1 MAQFL
6 VGFVE
11 RADHA
16 FAQIPMNQSCRI
28 HALPHY
34 PDLFLSVL
42 IRVNPWQKLLYP
54 AHVGERL
61 SRNAPR
67 PSCPSGDTRS
77 RAIRSAFAPS
87 MASRSRC
94 PDTSRTGHFACADD
108 PGPAFSSKPPW
119 RETNAAE
126 RRCGKE

>member
-6 VGFVE
+6 LVLLE
-11 RADHA
+11 RAAHA
-16 FAQIPMNQSCRI
+16 FAQIPMNQACRI
-28 HALPHY
+28 HAVPHY

-77 RAIRSAFAPS
+77 RAIRSALAAS
-87 MASRSRC
+87 IASRSRC
-94 PDTSRTGHFACADD
+94 QAPDRKSVV
-108 PGPAFSSKPPW
+108 
-119 RETNAAE
+119 
-126 RRCGKE
+126 

>member
-67 PSCPSGDTRS
+67 SEEHTSELQSLLRTSYAVFCLKKKKAQHRS
-77 RAIRSAFAPS
+77 
-87 MASRSRC
+87 
-94 PDTSRTGHFACADD
+94 
-108 PGPAFSSKPPW
+108 
-119 RETNAAE
+119 TNHTQTIE
-126 RRCGKE
+126 YIIIHTVHVL